1 MGREDLDKLY
11 DLLDDFY
18 ITYAET
24 EEQENLIIN
33 ILSLIQNELK
43 ISDCWNIRKAG

>member
-1 MGREDLDKLY
+1 MDREELDQLY

-24 EEQENLIIN
+24 EEQENSIIS
-33 ILSLIQNELK
+33 ILSLIENELK
-43 ISDCWNIRKAG
+43 ISDCWKIQN